1 MAEKSGFKPFQ
12 FDKIKNDKEK
22 TAVAVEYVPGDQ
34 APKIIAAG
42 KGNDRRKD
50 HRESKGK

>member
-22 TAVAVEYVPGDQ
+22 TAVGLCKRCGQ
-34 APKIIAAG
+34 T
-42 KGNDRRKD
+42 
-50 HRESKGK
+50 